1 MTAAI
6 ICHGDIADYEFHAR
20 LIEGCSLVIC
30 ADGGAYHAKRMGI
43 KPHVILGDFD
53 SCCREFAEGFPGVKI
68 VEYPSEKDE
77 TDTELAVEYAL
88 SSGEKHIM
96 LLGATGTRIDHT
108 IANLSL
114 LMVIA
119 QRGGTGEI
127 INEHNRAF
135 LITDK
140 AVVKGRGTQVSLIA
154 YGGDVKGITLKGFKY
169 PLTDYTL
176 EMGSSRG
183 ISNVVVEDAGE
194 ISIREGTLLAV
205 LARD

>member
-6 ICHGDIADYEFHAR
+6 ICNGNIADYEFYAR

-43 KPHVILGDFD
+43 RPHVILGDFD
-53 SCCREFAEGFPGVKI
+53 SCSREFAESFPGVKI
-68 VEYPSEKDE
+68 VEYPREKNE
-77 TDTELAVEYAL
+77 TDTELAVQYAL

-96 LLGATGTRIDHT
+96 LLGATGTRLDHT
-108 IANLSL
+108 IANLGL

-140 AVVKGRGTQVSLIA
+140 AVVKGKGSQVSLLP
-154 YGGDVKGITLKGFKY
+154 YCGDVKGVTLKGFKY
-169 PLTDYTL
+169 PLTDFTL

-183 ISNVVVEDAGE
+183 ISNVLMEETGE
-194 ISIREGTLLAV
+194 ISISEGTLLAV

>member
-6 ICHGDIADYEFHAR
+6 ICNGCITDYEFYAR

-30 ADGGAYHAKRMGI
+30 ADGGAYHARRMGI

-53 SCCREFAEGFPGVKI
+53 SCSREFAEGFPGVKI

-88 SSGEKHIM
+88 SSGEKHLM
-96 LLGATGTRIDHT
+96 LLGATGTRLDHT
-108 IANLSL
+108 IANLGL
-114 LMVIA
+114 LLVIA
-119 QRGGTGEI
+119 RRGGTGEI

-140 AVVKGRGTQVSLIA
+140 AVVKGKGTQVSLLP
-154 YGGDVKGITLKGFKY
+154 YCGDVKGVTLKGFKY
-169 PLTDYTL
+169 PLTNFTL
-176 EMGSSRG
+176 EMGSTRG
-183 ISNVVVEDAGE
+183 ISNVLEEETGE

>member
-6 ICHGDIADYEFHAR
+6 ICNGYIADYEFHAR

-30 ADGGAYHAKRMGI
+30 ADGGAYHAKKMRI

-53 SCCREFAEGFPGVKI
+53 SCSRGFAEGFPGVKI
-68 VEYPSEKDE
+68 LEYPCEKDE
-77 TDTELAVEYAL
+77 TDTELAVQYAL

-96 LLGATGTRIDHT
+96 LLGATGTRLDHT
-108 IANLSL
+108 IANLGL
-114 LMVIA
+114 LMLIA

-127 INEHNRAF
+127 INECNRAF

-140 AVVKGRGTQVSLIA
+140 AVVKGKGSQVSLLP
-154 YGGDVKGITLKGFKY
+154 YCGDVKGVTLKGFKY
-169 PLTDYTL
+169 PLDDFTL

-183 ISNVVVEDAGE
+183 ISNVLMEETGE
-194 ISIREGTLLAV
+194 ISIKEGILLAV
-205 LARD
+205 LSRD